1 MRVNCSNFINF
12 ITVKSALG
20 IVTCK
25 FVKKVFTSIALI
37 ANFRL
42 VRMGFLE
49 VLLKQCIVRKG
60 FEGLR
65 GCNYRCWFSWSL
77 RRFRRKGLDM
87 LTNVV
92 FATRQR
98 TIELISP
105 AFWKNLARLFFRRL
119 FEKDP
124 LVASKK
130 DKYN

>member
-1 MRVNCSNFINF
+1 MRVH
-12 ITVKSALG
+12 
-20 IVTCK
+20 
-25 FVKKVFTSIALI
+25 KKVFTSIALV

-49 VLLKQCIVRKG
+49 MLLKQCIVRKG

-65 GCNYRCWFSWSL
+65 GCNHRCSFSLSL

-105 AFWKNLARLFFRRL
+105 AFWKNLARLLFRRL
-119 FEKDP
+119 FEKNP
-124 LVASKK
+124 LVASEK
-130 DKYN
+130 DKYR